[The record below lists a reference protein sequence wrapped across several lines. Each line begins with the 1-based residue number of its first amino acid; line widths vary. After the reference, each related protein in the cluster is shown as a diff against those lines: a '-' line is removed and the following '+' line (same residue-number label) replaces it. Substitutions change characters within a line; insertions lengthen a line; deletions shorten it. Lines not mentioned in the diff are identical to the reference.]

1 MDATTTRAER
11 SHRSGVLRY
20 GVLIFFLLVISVLCL
35 LKWGDRLLVSRETMP
50 PHADA
55 LVVLQ
60 GSILGERARLA
71 GAERLLHS
79 GVADRVLVSIPK
91 ETYWGQAVKP
101 IAQNYITSNYG
112 SASADRSDFCETG
125 PEVNSTEQ
133 EAMVL
138 LKCIQAHGWHSVVV
152 VTSDYH
158 TRRAGIIWRNAA
170 QRENAAIALEVYG
183 VDSDPDFHASR
194 WWRERLSAKTWF
206 YECTKLLWTVTH
218 GD

>member
-1 MDATTTRAER
+1 MDAILTSSKATH
-11 SHRSGVLRY
+11 HRNLLRY
-20 GVLIFFLLVISVLCL
+20 GLVIFFLLAVSVLCL
-35 LKWGDRLLVSRETMP
+35 LRWGDRLLISSDSMP

-71 GAERLLHS
+71 GAERLLQS
-79 GVADRVLVSIPK
+79 GAADWVMVSIPK

-101 IAQNYITSNYG
+101 IARHYIESTYG
-112 SASADRSDFCETG
+112 PASANRSDYCETG

-133 EAMVL
+133 EAQVL
-138 LKCIQAHGWHSVVV
+138 LHCIQERGWHSIVV

-158 TRRAGIIWRNAA
+158 TRRAGIIWRNTA
-170 QRENAAIALEVYG
+170 QRANSSIELKVYG
-183 VDSDPDFHASR
+183 VASDPDFHASR

-206 YECTKLLWTVTH
+206 YECMKLLWTVTH
-218 GD
+218 E